1 MSPNMRDTLQW
12 LRDRGVIVG
21 YAPLDCGHPP
31 TDPRP
36 QHTTGYAT
44 TPDEKRV
51 CFACAH
57 EREKQLMRTSE
68 SIVLYLTGQTITT
81 WTGDL
86 MARVTSRVQRKMR
99 TPRGYPHT
107 RVFVRA
113 IDGDGRHWHGSGPGD
128 GMYIRLHA
136 TRPLTQPTTKRGV

>member
-1 MSPNMRDTLQW
+1 VTPNMRDTLAW
-12 LRDRGVIVG
+12 LRERGVIVG

-31 TDPRP
+31 TPKEGACAA
-36 QHTTGYAT
+36 GYAR
-44 TPDEKRV
+44 TPDDKRI
-51 CFACAH
+51 CYACAYEH
-57 EREKQLMRTSE
+57 EKQLMRTSDR
-68 SIVLYLTGQTITT
+68 IVLYLSGQTITT

-86 MARVTSRVQRKMR
+86 MARVTSRTSRKMR
-99 TPRGYPHT
+99 TPRGSHT

-136 TRPLTQPTTKRGV
+136 TRSLPQE